1 MLKTLTKENFNEEI
15 KTGLKLVEFYAP
27 WCSYCRKQEEVLKE
41 LDKIYIGQVDTEKEA
56 ELAIRHSVHSF
67 PTFLIF
73 RNGKEVERF
82 SGLRNKYDLMNTIT
96 KYL

>member
-1 MLKTLTKENFNEEI
+1 MFKTLTKENFNEEI

-27 WCSYCRKQEEVLKE
+27 WCSYCNKQEEVLKE

-56 ELAIRHSVHSF
+56 ELAIRYSVHSF

-82 SGLRNKYDLMNTIT
+82 SGLRNKYDLMNIIM